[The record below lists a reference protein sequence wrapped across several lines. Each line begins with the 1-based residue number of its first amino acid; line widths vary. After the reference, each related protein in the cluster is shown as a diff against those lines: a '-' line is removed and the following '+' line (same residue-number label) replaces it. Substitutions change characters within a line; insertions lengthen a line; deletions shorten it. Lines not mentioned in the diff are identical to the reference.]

1 LHASRN
7 FRALRQLRR
16 QARLAL
22 WAIVKRP
29 FGSKSELLNN
39 ENIMAKHYQT
49 VTLAAQRFVIVPEA
63 EFRRLARDRE
73 QLSMPRRDARG
84 NYPAAE
90 ALQVSI
96 AGSILRGRRAAGLT
110 QVELARLAGIR
121 PETLNR
127 IEKGKHTPSVATLDK
142 IERALVKS

>member
-1 LHASRN
+1 
-7 FRALRQLRR
+7 
-16 QARLAL
+16 
-22 WAIVKRP
+22 
-29 FGSKSELLNN
+29 
-39 ENIMAKHYQT
+39 MAKHYQT